1 MSQLYRAASGSAT
14 AWLRNSRSADAT
26 LPDIVSTI
34 GAYHLS
40 SLLALSCLVLAP
52 TGVTRTVCC
61 CWAARAPVFLLRL
74 HQAVLVPKHT
84 HIPWVSADMDQA
96 HPGRLQNAQ
105 RRPKGTTASV
115 SASSLGLSG
124 TFQLEAAGAVAAAAD
139 RRFSRP
145 SGHPLLQICVCCAGS
160 ACPGCFSGGIST
172 SCIAAGAAAQPVA
185 TRYVH
190 KQSAVACDLSAFSD
204 RLLVITARTG
214 TKGIRDGSK
223 MLSGNHSGQLQHAV
237 SRVARLSQAAAR
249 ADITVAIS
257 LVAGD
262 PAMLIATQCAST
274 SDGCQPRGAACA
286 GGSMGWVALRCS

>member
-1 MSQLYRAASGSAT
+1 M
-14 AWLRNSRSADAT
+14 N
-26 LPDIVSTI
+26 
-34 GAYHLS
+34 
-40 SLLALSCLVLAP
+40 
-52 TGVTRTVCC
+52 
-61 CWAARAPVFLLRL
+61 
-74 HQAVLVPKHT
+74 
-84 HIPWVSADMDQA
+84 QA

-160 ACPGCFSGGIST
+160 ACLGCFSGGIST
-172 SCIAAGAAAQPVA
+172 SGIAADAAAQPVA

-214 TKGIRDGSK
+214 IEGIRDGSK
-223 MLSGNHSGQLQHAV
+223 MLSGNHSGQPQLRPSQLPQDHANRPCHRTCPQPFPV
-237 SRVARLSQAAAR
+237 YRKLFKKF
-249 ADITVAIS
+249 TKS
-257 LVAGD
+257 LF
-262 PAMLIATQCAST
+262 LST
-274 SDGCQPRGAACA
+274 STCFLSA
-286 GGSMGWVALRCS
+286 

>member
-1 MSQLYRAASGSAT
+1 MHLESQRARCT
-14 AWLRNSRSADAT
+14 
-26 LPDIVSTI
+26 
-34 GAYHLS
+34 
-40 SLLALSCLVLAP
+40 
-52 TGVTRTVCC
+52 
-61 CWAARAPVFLLRL
+61 
-74 HQAVLVPKHT
+74 
-84 HIPWVSADMDQA
+84 
-96 HPGRLQNAQ
+96 
-105 RRPKGTTASV
+105 SV
-115 SASSLGLSG
+115 SASPLGLSG

-145 SGHPLLQICVCCAGS
+145 SGHPLLQICVCRAGS

-172 SCIAAGAAAQPVA
+172 SGIAAGAAAQPVA

-204 RLLVITARTG
+204 RLLVITAQTG
-214 TKGIRDGSK
+214 IKGIRDGSK

-237 SRVARLSQAAAR
+237 SRVARLSQAAAQ